1 MDEAFPLILA
11 DPPWVPQADVGRF
24 PEDPVSAIDGGR
36 EGLDVARECLGLIGV
51 HLVAE
56 GCGLLQLGSVR
67 QVDDLEPDLTTAGL
81 RVLDIRVFGAHG
93 MLALLSR
100 N

>member
-11 DPPWVPQADVGRF
+11 DPPWVPRADVGRF
-24 PEDPVSAIDGGR
+24 PENPVSAIHGGP
-36 EGLDVARECLGLIGV
+36 EGLDVARECIALIGA
-51 HLVAE
+51 HLVPE
-56 GCGLLQLGSVR
+56 GCGLLQLGSVG
-67 QVDDLEPDLTTAGL
+67 QVEDLEPDLTTAGL